1 MGPRVSRQAA
11 NRWLVAYTLLRNES
25 IRTLTASRLRE
36 NPKLKEKTKNKNKPK
51 DTEEEGGVDGEEEGG
66 VDGEEE
72 GGADGEETGVT
83 RVIMEIP
90 EPSVALSS
98 D

>member
-1 MGPRVSRQAA
+1 M
-11 NRWLVAYTLLRNES
+11 
-25 IRTLTASRLRE
+25 
-36 NPKLKEKTKNKNKPK
+36 
-51 DTEEEGGVDGEEEGG
+51 DGEEEGG